1 MITPNPNRY
10 FVAQQVT
17 DISEP
22 LLFRTLTGEERLSEI
37 YEFDVELLCPNNTVD
52 LKSLLGKSFTITIN
66 DLPGNPRY
74 LNGNITGMS
83 LAGREESGEKYYLYH
98 ATLRP
103 TLWYLTQ
110 NQDCRIFQ
118 GKSVPEIL
126 ISILSEYKVKVEN
139 RLSYDY
145 RSWDYSVQY
154 QESDY
159 DFICRLME
167 HEGIY
172 FYFTHQA
179 DGHTMILADAPQ
191 GHNVLAG
198 YDNIVYRLT
207 EGGLTQNDATIYEW
221 NVSDII
227 TPSLYSM
234 DDYDFRKPRANLL
247 ENRRNPLSYAKEKA
261 EIFDWPGCY
270 TDQSHAQFYTR
281 VRQQEFEANH
291 ESMSGRASSLGLAP
305 GYRFMLDNAPR
316 LEDSRE
322 YLTIA
327 ARYFFQENSYVSN
340 DEDDTEHYID
350 FEVLPAS
357 TQWRPKRKT
366 AWPKTHGPQTAE
378 VVGPAGESIWT
389 DSYGRVKL
397 KFRWDRYSQGD
408 ETSSCWVRVSSNW
421 AGWQYGGVQIPR
433 IGEEVVVDFINGDP
447 DRPMITG
454 RVYNEDN
461 MPPWDLPANAT
472 KMGIMSRTTEGSISN
487 ANSLYMDDAPG
498 LENFSLHAER
508 DMSISV
514 ENNLDL
520 LVEGDTTSTIQGFSD
535 ALIEGDATSMI
546 QGASAMSV
554 MGNAVETFSS
564 SLTTTVAQ
572 TLTTIAPIM
581 MIQPTTNRV
590 SITPDDLEATKLKV
604 FAAGLRVQA
613 VGADIRVRGMHIDST
628 QFEAQVIPTYLGV
641 TKAKILADDTVLKIF
656 KAQINIG
663 KLELNAKDLVL
674 YL

>member
-1 MITPNPNRY
+1 MITPNPNRH
-10 FVAQQVT
+10 FVAQQIT
-17 DISEP
+17 DISTP
-22 LLFRTLTGEERLSEI
+22 LLFHTLTGEERLSEI
-37 YEFDVELLCPNNTVD
+37 YELTIGLLCPNNTLD
-52 LKSLLGKSFTITIN
+52 LKSLLGKSLTITIN
-66 DLPGNPRY
+66 GSPAPARY
-74 LNGNITGMS
+74 LNGNITGMA
-83 LAGREESGEKYYLYH
+83 LAGREESGEKYYIYH

-118 GKSVPEIL
+118 EKSVPEIIL
-126 ISILSEYKVKVEN
+126 SILNEYKVKVEN

-145 RSWDYSVQY
+145 RAWGYSVQY

-172 FYFTHQA
+172 FYFTHQN
-179 DGHTMILADAPQ
+179 DGHTMILADSPQ
-191 GHNVLAG
+191 GHKILDG
-198 YDNIVYRLT
+198 YNNIVYRLT
-207 EGGLTQNDATIYEW
+207 EGGLTENDATIYEW
-221 NVSDII
+221 RVSDII

-291 ESMSGRASSLGLAP
+291 ENMAGRASSLGLAP

-316 LEDSRE
+316 QEDSRE
-322 YLTIA
+322 YMAIA
-327 ARYFFQENSYVSN
+327 ARYFFQENSYTSN
-340 DEDDTEHYID
+340 DEDDTVHYTD
-350 FEVLPAS
+350 FEVLPAA

-389 DSYGRVKL
+389 DNYGRVKL

-454 RVYNEDN
+454 RVYNQDN
-461 MPPWDLPANAT
+461 MPPWDLPANASR
-472 KMGIMSRTTEGSISN
+472 MGIMSRTMEGSISN
-487 ANSLYMDDAPG
+487 ANSLFMEDAPG
-498 LENFSLHAER
+498 VESFSMHAER
-508 DMSISV
+508 DMSVSV
-514 ENNLDL
+514 ENDLDT
-520 LVEGDTTSTIQGFSD
+520 LVEGNS
-535 ALIEGDATSMI
+535 TSMI
-546 QGASAMSV
+546 QGDALSTIQGTSTSTV
-554 MGNAVETFSS
+554 IGNAVETFASN
-564 SLTTTVAQ
+564 LTTTVAQ
-572 TLTTIAPIM
+572 TLTAIAPTM
-581 MIQPTTNRV
+581 FIQPTTNRV
-590 SITPDDLEATKLKV
+590 SITPDDLEAAILKV

-613 VGADIRVRGMHIDST
+613 IGADIRVRGMHIDST

-656 KAQINIG
+656 KNQINLG
-663 KLELNAKDLVL
+663 NLELNAKGLVL

>member
-1 MITPNPNRY
+1 MLISNRL
-10 FVAQQVT
+10 FVAQQIT
-17 DISEP
+17 DVSEP
-22 LLFRTLTGEERLSEI
+22 LLFHTLTGEERLSEI
-37 YEFDVELLCPNNTVD
+37 YELDVGLLCPTNTLD
-52 LKSLLGKSFTITIN
+52 LKSQLGKSFTVTISDN
-66 DLPGNPRY
+66 TAPARY
-74 LNGNITGMS
+74 LNGNITGMT
-83 LAGREESGEKYYLYH
+83 LAGREETEERYYLYH
-98 ATLRP
+98 VTLRP

-118 GKSVPEIL
+118 EQNVPEI
-126 ISILSEYKVKVEN
+126 ILGILNEYKIKVEN
-139 RLSYDY
+139 RLTYNY
-145 RSWDYSVQY
+145 RSWGYCVQY

-179 DGHTMILADAPQ
+179 DGHTLILADSPQ
-191 GHNVLAG
+191 RHEALDG
-198 YDNIVYRLT
+198 YSNIVYRLT
-207 EGGLTQNDATIYEW
+207 EGGLTENDATIYGW

-270 TDQSHAQFYTR
+270 TDQSHGQFYAR

-291 ESMSGRASSLGLAP
+291 ELIKGRASSLGLAP

-316 LEDSRE
+316 PEDARE
-322 YLTIA
+322 YMTLA
-327 ARYFFQENSYVSN
+327 ARYSFKENSYASN
-340 DEDDTEHYID
+340 DEDSAEHYID
-350 FEVLPAS
+350 FVVLPAA

-378 VVGPAGESIWT
+378 VVGPAGETIWT
-389 DSYGRVKL
+389 DNYGRVKL
-397 KFRWDRYSQGD
+397 KFRWDRYSKGD

-433 IGEEVVVDFINGDP
+433 IGEEVVVDFVNGDP
-447 DRPMITG
+447 DRPLITG

-472 KMGIMSRTTEGSISN
+472 RMGIMSRTPDGNIAN
-487 ANSLYMDDAPG
+487 ANSLFMEDSPG
-498 LENFSLHAER
+498 IESFAMHAER
-508 DMSISV
+508 DMNISV
-514 ENNLDL
+514 ENDLNL
-520 LVEGDTTSTIQGFSD
+520 LVEGISTSI
-535 ALIEGDATSMI
+535 
-546 QGASAMSV
+546 V
-554 MGNAVETFSS
+554 NGNVFETYNSNLS
-564 SLTTTVAQ
+564 TTVAQ
-572 TLTTIAPIM
+572 TITTIAPTMI
-581 MIQPTTNRV
+581 IQPTTNTI
-590 SITPDDLEATKLKV
+590 SITPDSLEAALLKV

-613 VGADIRVRGMHIDST
+613 IGADIRVRGMHIDST
-628 QFEAQVIPTYLGV
+628 QFEARVVPVYLGV
-641 TKAKILADDTVLKIF
+641 TSAKILADDTVLKIF
-656 KAQINIG
+656 KQQINIG

>member
-1 MITPNPNRY
+1 MLNSNRL
-10 FVAQQVT
+10 FVAQQIT
-17 DISEP
+17 DITDP
-22 LLFRTLTGEERLSEI
+22 LLFHTLTGEERLSEI
-37 YEFDVELLCPNNTVD
+37 YEFDVGLLCPKNTLD
-52 LKSLLGKSFTITIN
+52 LKSQLGKSFTVTIDDN
-66 DLPGNPRY
+66 SAPARY

-83 LAGREESGEKYYLYH
+83 LAGREESEDRYYLYH
-98 ATLRP
+98 VTLRP

-118 GKSVPEIL
+118 EQSVPEI
-126 ISILSEYKVKVEN
+126 ILSLLNEYKIKVDN
-139 RLSYDY
+139 RLTYNY
-145 RSWDYSVQY
+145 RLWGYCVQY

-179 DGHTMILADAPQ
+179 DGHTLILADSPERHDA
-191 GHNVLAG
+191 LAG
-198 YDNIVYRLT
+198 YSNIVYRLT
-207 EGGLTQNDATIYEW
+207 EGGLTENDATIYQW

-247 ENRRNPLSYAKEKA
+247 ENRRNPLSYAKEKS

-270 TDQSHAQFYTR
+270 TDQSHGQFYTR

-291 ESMSGRASSLGLAP
+291 EIIKGRASSLGLAP

-322 YLTIA
+322 YMTIA
-327 ARYFFQENSYVSN
+327 ARYFFKENSYASN
-340 DEDDTEHYID
+340 DQDSAEHYTD
-350 FEVLPAS
+350 FVVLPAA
-357 TQWRPKRKT
+357 TQWRPKRNT

-378 VVGPAGESIWT
+378 VVGPIGESIWT
-389 DSYGRVKL
+389 DNYGRVKL
-397 KFRWDRYSQGD
+397 KFRWDRYSKGD

-433 IGEEVVVDFINGDP
+433 IGEEVVVDFVNGDP
-447 DRPMITG
+447 DRPLITG

-472 KMGIMSRTTEGSISN
+472 RMGIMSRSKDGSIAN
-487 ANSLYMDDAPG
+487 ANSLFMEDSPG
-498 LENFSLHAER
+498 IESFAMHAEK
-508 DMSISV
+508 DMDVSV
-514 ENNLDL
+514 ENDLNL
-520 LVEGDTTSTIQGFSD
+520 LVEGASLTSVI
-535 ALIEGDATSMI
+535 
-546 QGASAMSV
+546 
-554 MGNAVETFSS
+554 GNVVETYSS
-564 SLTTTVAQ
+564 NLSTTVAQ
-572 TLTTIAPIM
+572 TITTIAPTMI
-581 MIQPTTNRV
+581 IQPTTNTI
-590 SITPDDLEATKLKV
+590 SITPDSLEAALLKV

-613 VGADIRVRGMHIDST
+613 IGADIRVRGAHIDST
-628 QFEAQVIPTYLGV
+628 QFEAKVNPVYLGV
-641 TKAKILADDTVLKIF
+641 TNAKILADDTVLKIF
-656 KAQINIG
+656 KQQINMG
-663 KLELNAKDLVL
+663 NLELNAKGLVV